1 MASGF
6 LWIYLGLLLVIVVGF
21 MVLGAGVYRRNRKR
35 GALVGLIAGV
45 VIGPLI
51 NNVLFFTSDPPQE
64 PGPIVIEA
72 N

>member
-6 LWIYLGLLLVIVVGF
+6 LWIYLGMLLLMVVGF
-21 MVLGAGVYRRNRKR
+21 MAVGAGVGGAIGGR

-45 VIGPLI
+45 LIGPPI
-51 NNVLFFTSDPPQE
+51 NNALFFTGGPPRE
-64 PGPIVIEA
+64 PGPIVIDQ

>member
-6 LWIYLGLLLVIVVGF
+6 LWIYLGMLLLMVVGF
-21 MVLGAGVYRRNRKR
+21 MAVGAVVHRRNRRR

-45 VIGPLI
+45 SIGPLI
-51 NNVLFFTSDPPQE
+51 NTALFFTGDPAQE
-64 PGPIVIEA
+64 PGPIVIDQ

>member
-1 MASGF
+1 MASGI

-51 NNVLFFTSDPPQE
+51 NNVLFFHERPATRAWPDCH
-64 PGPIVIEA
+64 
-72 N
+72 